1 MRPAAL
7 LSPVSALALLAVSA
21 APAWATPAAIHLAA
35 ASALASQEPL
45 TLEQVSGQAR
55 GGPNFSSRAE
65 NIRWAP
71 DGQSLLRTI
80 DGKEAWVDP
89 RTGAVSEPSSISRA
103 APEEQPLGPDQG
115 GIISLLQTIDGVSA
129 DDAASIARSRGQRRA
144 ASGLGIA
151 IPFRGKLYLIGGEPD
166 REVARV
172 IEASGADPIELV
184 QVSEGG
190 AFSWVEGNTLH
201 VMADLKSGAK
211 SEFAST
217 VADSFSGKLDWVY
230 QEEIY
235 GRGNFQAAWWSPTAN
250 HLAWLELDESEVME
264 FTVVDHIEE
273 GNFRV
278 KSEVYNYPKVG
289 DPNPT
294 VRVLVGDFAKSSVK
308 TLALDLKEY
317 EGQEILITRVMWTPD
332 GGKMLFVVAD
342 RIQSWAHLHWY
353 DVKSKK
359 QGVWIREEQEN
370 AWTPRPSPPRWMQDG
385 SFLWESS
392 RTGYNHLYHYNAKG
406 ELLGAVTE
414 GDWNLNRIISIDED
428 AGEMIYQSTED
439 GAIDTNY
446 YRIGLD
452 GSGKTRLTSGRGAH
466 SLSFNGDGSL
476 ALDRVSA
483 LDMPEEVRLV
493 DGRSGEV
500 LEVLATGSVAA
511 EGKTPVG
518 KWEVHEVMNRD
529 GVPLD
534 VAFLKPA
541 DFDPAKSYAVWIS
554 TYSGP
559 AAPSVR
565 NRWNSSSWF
574 QFLAQ
579 NDIIVLQCNVRSAS
593 GKGLKWTAEAYKQLG
608 IPELHDLE
616 DAVDWL
622 CANPWAD
629 GDRVGITGYSYGG
642 FMSAWAMLASDKF
655 RLGIAGGGVYDW
667 RMYDTVYTERYMQTP
682 ETNLDGYEATSCLAK
697 AGDLNPNGYL
707 YMHHGVMDDNVHVQN
722 MMQLA
727 FALQNAGKTNW
738 GMMAYPQTRHGIGD
752 RELRWHARQIE
763 WQLIQEHLL
772 GR

>member
-7 LSPVSALALLAVSA
+7 LSPVSVLALLAVSA
-21 APAWATPAAIHLAA
+21 APAWAAP
-35 ASALASQEPL
+35 SAPASQEPL
-45 TLEQVSGQAR
+45 TLEQVSGQGKAA
-55 GGPNFSSRAE
+55 PSFSTRAE

-71 DGQSLLRTI
+71 DGKSLMRTI
-80 DGKEAWVDP
+80 DGKEAWVNP
-89 RTGAVSEPSSISRA
+89 KTGAVSEPSSISRG
-103 APEEQPLGPDQG
+103 APEEQPLGPDQD

-144 ASGLGIA
+144 SSGLGIA
-151 IPFRGKLYLIGGEPD
+151 IPFRGKLYLIGGKPD
-166 REVARV
+166 KEVARV
-172 IEASGADPIELV
+172 IEPTGEARIELV

-201 VMADLKSGAK
+201 VMIDLKAGAK
-211 SEFAST
+211 SQYAST

-264 FTVVDHIEE
+264 FTVVDHIED

-294 VRVLVGDFAKSSVK
+294 VQIFVGDFAKSSVK
-308 TLALDLKEY
+308 ALALDLKEY
-317 EGQEILITRVMWTPD
+317 DGQETLVTRVMWTPD
-332 GGKMLFVVAD
+332 GSKMLFVVAD
-342 RIQSWAHLHWY
+342 RIQTWANLHWY

-359 QGVWIREEQEN
+359 QGVWIREAQEN
-370 AWTPRPSPPRWMQDG
+370 AWTPRPSPPRWMKDG

-392 RTGYNHLYHYNAKG
+392 RTGYNHLYHYSAKG

-414 GDWNLNRIISIDED
+414 GDWNLNRISSIDED

-439 GAIDTNY
+439 GAINTNY

-493 DGRSGEV
+493 DARSGEV

-518 KWEVHEVMNRD
+518 KWEVHEIMSRD

-559 AAPSVR
+559 AAPTVR
-565 NRWNSSSWF
+565 NRWSGSSWF

-608 IPELHDLE
+608 VPELHDLE

-629 GDRVGITGYSYGG
+629 GGRVGITGYSYGG

-682 ETNLDGYEATSCLAK
+682 GTNLDGYEATSCLAR

-752 RELRWHARQIE
+752 RELRWHSRQVE

>member
-7 LSPVSALALLAVSA
+7 LSSAAFALLLG
-21 APAWATPAAIHLAA
+21 TAA
-35 ASALASQEPL
+35 AAQEPL

-55 GGPNFSSRAE
+55 GGPSFSTRAE

-71 DGQSLLRTI
+71 DGRSLLRTI

-89 RTGAVSEPSSISRA
+89 KTGAVTEPSTITQA
-103 APEEQPLGPDQG
+103 GPEEQPLGPDQG
-115 GIISLLQTIDGVSA
+115 GIISLLQTLDGVSA
-129 DDAASIARSRGQRRA
+129 SDASSIARSRGQRRA

-151 IPFRGKLYLIGGEPD
+151 IPHRGKLYLIGGEPD
-166 REVARV
+166 KEVVRMIEPSGDAR
-172 IEASGADPIELV
+172 IELV
-184 QVSEGG
+184 QVSESG

-201 VMADLKSGAK
+201 VLADLKTREAAT
-211 SEFAST
+211 FASE
-217 VADSFSGKLDWVY
+217 VDDSFSGKLDWVY

-235 GRGNFQAAWWSPTAN
+235 GRGNFQASWWSPSAN

-264 FTVVDHIEE
+264 FTVVDHIED

-289 DPNPT
+289 DPNPK
-294 VRVLVGDFAKSSVK
+294 VRILIGDFSKKNAKAS
-308 TLALDLKEY
+308 ALDLSEY
-317 EGQEILITRVMWTPD
+317 EGQEILVTRVMWTPD
-332 GGKMLFVVAD
+332 GNKMLFVVAD
-342 RIQSWAHLHWY
+342 RIQTWANLHWY

-359 QGVWIREEQEN
+359 QGVWIRESQEN
-370 AWTPRPSPPRWMQDG
+370 AWTPRPSPPRWMKDG

-392 RTGYNHLYHYNAKG
+392 RTGYNHLYHYSAQG
-406 ELLGAVTE
+406 ELKGAITAGE
-414 GDWNLNRIISIDED
+414 WNLNRIISIDEE
-428 AGEMIYQSTED
+428 AGEMLYQSTED
-439 GAIDTNY
+439 GAIDSNY

-452 GSGKTRLTSGRGAH
+452 GSGKTRLTSGRGSH

-483 LDMPEEVRLV
+483 LDMPEEVRLI

-518 KWEVHEVMNRD
+518 TWEVHEVANRD

-534 VAFLKPA
+534 VALLKPA
-541 DFDPAKSYAVWIS
+541 DFDPSKSYAVWIS

-559 AAPSVR
+559 NASTVR

-579 NDIIVLQCNVRSAS
+579 NDILVLQCNVRSAS

-608 IPELHDLE
+608 NPELHDLE

-629 GDRVGITGYSYGG
+629 GERVGITGYSYGG

-655 RLGIAGGGVYDW
+655 RLAIAGGGVYDW

-682 ETNLDGYEATSCLAK
+682 ETNLDGYEATSCIAK
-697 AGDLNPNGYL
+697 AGDLNPKGYL

-727 FALQNAGKTNW
+727 YALQNAGKTNW

-752 RELRWHARQIE
+752 RELRWHARQTE
-763 WQLIQEHLL
+763 WQLIEEHLL
-772 GR
+772 NR

>member
-7 LSPVSALALLAVSA
+7 LSPVLVLALLA
-21 APAWATPAAIHLAA
+21 APCAA
-35 ASALASQEPL
+35 ASQEPSAAASLEPL

-55 GGPNFSSRAE
+55 GGPSFSSRAE

-80 DGKEAWVDP
+80 DDKEVWVNP
-89 RTGAVSEPSSISRA
+89 KTGAVSEPSTIQQG

-129 DDAASIARSRGQRRA
+129 DDASSIARSRGQRRA

-151 IPFRGKLYLIGGEPD
+151 IPFRGKLYLIGGKPD
-166 REVARV
+166 KEVARV
-172 IEASGADPIELV
+172 IEPSGEAGIELV
-184 QVSEGG
+184 QASEGG
-190 AFSWVEGNTLH
+190 VFSWVEGNTMH
-201 VMADLKSGAK
+201 VMTDLKSGKK
-211 SEFAST
+211 SSYSPA
-217 VADSFSGKLDWVY
+217 VPDSFVGKLDWVY

-235 GRGNFQAAWWSPTAN
+235 GRGNFQGAWWSPTAN
-250 HLAWLELDESEVME
+250 HLAWLELDESEVIE
-264 FTVVDHIEE
+264 FTLVDHIED

-278 KSEVYNYPKVG
+278 KPETTNYPKVG
-289 DPNPT
+289 DPNPK
-294 VRVLVGDFAKSSVK
+294 VKIYVGDFARDRAKAA
-308 TLALDLKEY
+308 ALDLSDY
-317 EGQEILITRVMWTPD
+317 DGQEILVTRVMWTPD
-332 GGKMLFVVAD
+332 GSKMLFVVAD
-342 RIQSWAHLHWY
+342 RIQTWANLHWY

-359 QGVWIREEQEN
+359 QGVWIRESQEN
-370 AWTPRPSPPRWMQDG
+370 AWTPRPSPPRWMKDG
-385 SFLWESS
+385 SFHWESA
-392 RTGYNHLYHYNAKG
+392 RTGYNQLYHYSAKG

-414 GDWNLNRIISIDED
+414 GDWNLGRILSIDEE
-428 AGEMIYQSTED
+428 AGEMVYQSTED
-439 GAIDTNY
+439 GAIDTNI

-452 GSGKTRLTSGRGAH
+452 GAGKTRLTAGRGAH
-466 SLSFNGDGSL
+466 SLSFNSDGSL

-500 LEVLATGSVAA
+500 LEVLATGSIAA

-534 VAFLKPA
+534 LAFLKPA

-559 AAPSVR
+559 AAPTVR
-565 NRWNSSSWF
+565 NRWSSSSWF

-608 IPELHDLE
+608 VTELHDLE
-616 DAVDWL
+616 DAVAWL

-629 GDRVGITGYSYGG
+629 TERVGITGYSYGG
-642 FMSAWAMLASDKF
+642 FMSAWAMLASDSF

-682 ETNLDGYEATSCLAK
+682 GTNLDGYEATSCLAK
-697 AGDLNPNGYL
+697 AGDLNPKGYL

-752 RELRWHARQIE
+752 RELRWHSRQVE